1 VSATA
6 VTVKKRYIKT
16 AMICDDIVFLFCNY
30 VNYSDIFIKLI
41 DGYNYAMELIKQ
53 LNSGVKYM
61 LLASFIFAIM
71 GAFAKLASEHMS
83 SLEVVF
89 FRNIFGIVLIGYTV
103 YKNPMTH
110 KGGKPFLLLFRG
122 LMGFFALL
130 AYFYNIANIPL
141 GDAVTFSKT
150 APIFTAVFAWLFL
163 NEKLSFSAWFAVFMG
178 FGGILLITQPSGIGF
193 TKYDVLGIFSGVG
206 AALAYTSIR
215 ELRNYYDT
223 RAIVLSFT
231 LVGTIGPVILFILS
245 KYFYMSELDFMMGEF
260 VMPRGVVWIYVISL
274 GVLGTLSQYYMTKAY
289 GETKAGIVGAV
300 SYTNIVFAILVGLLL
315 GDSLPNFITTCGI
328 ILIIFAGIIVARA
341 K

>member
-1 VSATA
+1 MGIIASMD
-6 VTVKKRYIKT
+6 RIK
-16 AMICDDIVFLFCNY
+16 N
-30 VNYSDIFIKLI
+30 
-41 DGYNYAMELIKQ
+41 

-61 LLASFIFAIM
+61 LMASFMFAIM
-71 GAFAKLASEHMS
+71 GAFAKLASAHMS

-89 FRNIFGIVLIGYTV
+89 FRNVFGVILIGYAV
-103 YKNPMTH
+103 YKKPMTN

-122 LMGFFALL
+122 MMGFTALL

-150 APIFTAVFAWLFL
+150 APIFTAIFAWLFL
-163 NEKLSFSAWFAVFMG
+163 KEKLSASAWLAVFVG
-178 FGGILLITQPSGIGF
+178 FGGILLITQPSALGV
-193 TKYDVLGIFSGVG
+193 TKYDLLGIFSGIG
-206 AALAYTSIR
+206 AALAYTSVR

-231 LVGTIGPVILFILS
+231 IVGTIGPIFLFVLS
-245 KYFYMSELDFMMGEF
+245 EYIQMPELDFMLGKF
-260 VMPRGVVWIYVISL
+260 VMPSGVVWLYVIGL
-274 GVLGTLSQYYMTKAY
+274 GVLGTLSQFYMTKAY

-315 GDSLPNFITTCGI
+315 GDSLPNATTASGI
-328 ILIIFAGIIVARA
+328 ILIVLAGIMVARA